1 MSSKTTVT
9 TVTLRK
15 KGLRTDTLA
24 SLRLVMPSS
33 IRAEAMSKAVGTTWW
48 VGVLA

>member
-1 MSSKTTVT
+1 MMTVT

-15 KGLRTDTLA
+15 KGLTIDTLA
-24 SLRLVMPSS
+24 SLRL
-33 IRAEAMSKAVGTTWW
+33 AGAMSKVVGTTWW